1 MSLATSCPACG
12 TVFRVIEDQL
22 KVSEGWVRCGQC
34 QEVFNALEGLFD
46 LDRPP
51 PGTSML
57 QRTVDLPLPATTQAE
72 EPPAR
77 PTTAPVAAADNAPDD
92 DDSAWAPTSAAWLP
106 PAVAPLPEPAPFLA
120 EPAVESQEPSWTA
133 DPLWADPSIAPL
145 ETPPATEKVA
155 AETPPLDTAEA
166 GAPLPSFVV
175 SAQREERWRHPL
187 VRAGL
192 VLAALCAASGL
203 VLQLGWHYR
212 DLLAA
217 RWAWTRPVL
226 TSACAWQGCT
236 LQPPRLLEALLVDN
250 TTLTRPPGV
259 DAYRLQVTLQNHAEF
274 TVQAPH
280 LELSLSDASGALL
293 VRRVLS
299 PEEFRRPAE
308 LATGESQWQLEF
320 TSSERRFA
328 GYTVA
333 AFYP

>member
-12 TVFRVIEDQL
+12 TVFRVIQDQL

-51 PGTSML
+51 PGTG
-57 QRTVDLPLPATTQAE
+57 PLRRPTPDMPVPEPTPAPMAVAAPAPME
-72 EPPAR
+72 ETPAPAPPPA
-77 PTTAPVAAADNAPDD
+77 PTQIPPSAEPLAPDPD
-92 DDSAWAPTSAAWLP
+92 PAAPAS
-106 PAVAPLPEPAPFLA
+106 
-120 EPAVESQEPSWTA
+120 
-133 DPLWADPSIAPL
+133 
-145 ETPPATEKVA
+145 ETPPAA
-155 AETPPLDTAEA
+155 AVSAVPPAAALEAEPAQVEPTPAEPAPMAAPADEAAEA

-175 SAQREERWRHPL
+175 NAQREARWQRPL

-192 VLAALCAASGL
+192 LLLALCAALGL
-203 VLQLGWHYR
+203 MLQTGWHHR

-226 TSACAWQGCT
+226 TSLCQWQGCT
-236 LQPPRLLEALLVDN
+236 LQPPRLLDALLVDN

-259 DAYRLQVTLQNHAEF
+259 DAYRLQVTLLNRVEF
-274 TVQAPH
+274 PVRAPH
-280 LELSLSDASGALL
+280 LELSLNDANGALL

-299 PEEFRRPAE
+299 PADFRRPTG
-308 LATGESQWQLEF
+308 LTTGESQWQLEF
-320 TSSERRFA
+320 SSSERRFA